1 MHAIQGGMDSRGKPM
16 VIAGAGIMD
25 VLRMVLICMYI
36 GNWHSLINFNGM
48 HAPADQRT
56 RIRPMPLNG
65 SDCDQSDVP
74 QDVALKV
81 QLRSIVAMI

>member
-25 VLRMVLICMYI
+25 VLRMVLI
-36 GNWHSLINFNGM
+36 
-48 HAPADQRT
+48 PADQRT

-81 QLRSIVAMI
+81 QLRSIVAII